1 MKASRTREAS
11 RLRKTRT
18 KQKRSSSEG
27 RNLRP
32 LPTAVLAVPRT
43 TLGIQQTLNKYTVKK

>member
-18 KQKRSSSEG
+18 KQKQYSNEG

-32 LPTAVLAVPRT
+32 LPIAVLAVPRT
-43 TLGIQQTLNKYTVKK
+43 VLGIQQTFNKYTVKK

>member
-18 KQKRSSSEG
+18 KQKQYSNEG
-27 RNLRP
+27 RNLRL

-43 TLGIQQTLNKYTVKK
+43 MPGIQQTFNKYTVKK